1 MPRPPEALPSS
12 PPLRRRLLRWAT
24 GGAALVAGVPAAVV
38 HAAAL
43 ATPAAPRWPN
53 RPVRLIVVYPP
64 GGVSDATARALA
76 QPLAQALGV
85 PVLVDNRAGA
95 GGSVGIDLL
104 ARAAPDGHTLAFSA
118 ITPITLQP
126 LLVSGGLRDPLG
138 LVAPVVGIMHTP
150 VLVMGTPALGA
161 RSFTEMIALARTR
174 PGAVRW
180 ASSGVATTGHMVLV
194 QTRLHSGADITH
206 VPYQGGGAQLNDALG
221 GQFEV
226 LSSNL
231 AAQQLEY
238 VESGRLHALAVG
250 SPQRLA
256 ALREV
261 PTLAELG
268 YPRAN
273 LSSLF
278 GLFAPARTPA
288 AVVQGLNDAVNRILN
303 AGGFAAVLRDKHL
316 LPAGGAAS
324 AFSQQIAADR
334 RGNEALLREGGTV
347 LR

>member
-1 MPRPPEALPSS
+1 MPPAIAELP
-12 PPLRRRLLRWAT
+12 RRRLLRWAA
-24 GGAALVAGVPAAVV
+24 GGAALVAAAPAA
-38 HAAAL
+38 HAA
-43 ATPAAPRWPN
+43 AAPRWPN

-76 QPLAQALGV
+76 QPLARSLGV

-104 ARAAPDGHTLAFSA
+104 TRAAPDGHTLAFSA
-118 ITPITLQP
+118 ITPLTLQP
-126 LLVSGGLRDPLG
+126 LLVSGGLRDPLH
-138 LVAPVVGIMHTP
+138 LVAPIVGIMHTP
-150 VLVMGTPALGA
+150 VLVMGTPALGN
-161 RSFTEMIALARTR
+161 RSFTEMVALARTR

-238 VESGRLHALAVG
+238 VAAGRLRALAVG
-250 SPQRLA
+250 SPTRLP
-256 ALREV
+256 ALRDV

-278 GLFAPARTPA
+278 GLFAPAHTPP
-288 AVVQGLNDAVNRILN
+288 AVVQSLNEAINGILDAE
-303 AGGFAAVLRDKHL
+303 GFGAVLKDKHL
-316 LPAGGAAS
+316 LPAGGTVQ
-324 AFSQQIAADR
+324 AFAQQIAAER
-334 RGNEALLREGGTV
+334 QGNEALVRQSGSALR
-347 LR
+347 

>member
-1 MPRPPEALPSS
+1 MPRSPEPPRPAIAALA
-12 PPLRRRLLRWAT
+12 RRRLLRWAA
-24 GGAALVAGVPAAVV
+24 GGAALVATAPAL
-38 HAAAL
+38 HAA
-43 ATPAAPRWPN
+43 AAPRWPN

-76 QPLAQALGV
+76 QPLARALGV

-118 ITPITLQP
+118 ITPLTLQP

-150 VLVMGTPALGA
+150 VLVMGTPALGP
-161 RSFTEMIALARTR
+161 RSFTEMVALAHTR

-238 VESGRLHALAVG
+238 VGAGRLHALAVG
-250 SPQRLA
+250 SPARMP

-278 GLFAPARTPA
+278 GLFAPAHTPA

-303 AGGFAAVLRDKHL
+303 AGGFAAMLRDKHL
-316 LPAGGAAS
+316 LPAGGTVAAF
-324 AFSQQIAADR
+324 AQQITADR
-334 RGNEALLREGGTV
+334 QGNEALVRQSGAV

>member
-1 MPRPPEALPSS
+1 MVPPRPETLRPTLLP
-12 PPLRRRLLRWAT
+12 RRRLLRWAV
-24 GGAALVAGVPAAVV
+24 GGAGLAAAGHAV
-38 HAAAL
+38 HAAA
-43 ATPAAPRWPN
+43 ARWPS
-53 RPVRLIVVYPP
+53 RPLRLIVVYPP

-76 QPLAQALGV
+76 QPLSRALGV
-85 PVLVDNRAGA
+85 PVLVDNRPGA
-95 GGSVGIDLL
+95 GGAVGIDFLT
-104 ARAAPDGHTLAFSA
+104 RAAPDGHTLAFSA
-118 ITPITLQP
+118 ISPLTLQP
-126 LLVSGGLRDPLG
+126 LLVPGAHDPLD
-138 LVAPVVGIMHTP
+138 LVAPIVGLMHTP
-150 VLVMGTPALGA
+150 VLVMGTPALGN
-161 RSFTEMIALARTR
+161 RQFKEMIELALAR

-206 VPYQGGGAQLNDALG
+206 VPYQGGGAQLNDALS

-238 VESGRLHALAVG
+238 VAAGRLRALAVG
-250 SPQRLA
+250 SPARLA
-256 ALREV
+256 ALPQV

-278 GLFAPARTPA
+278 GLFAPARTPP
-288 AVVQGLNDAVNRILN
+288 AVVQSLNEAVNRILN
-303 AGGFAAVLRDKHL
+303 AGGFGAVLKGKHL
-316 LPAGGAAS
+316 LPAGSTVAAF
-324 AFSQQIAADR
+324 AQQIAADR
-334 RGNEALLREGGTV
+334 QGNEALVRQSAAV

>member
-1 MPRPPEALPSS
+1 VPRPQPERPTPALT
-12 PPLRRRLLRWAT
+12 RRRQLLHWAT
-24 GGAALVAGVPAAVV
+24 GTAALVAGMPAV
-38 HAAAL
+38 HAAA
-43 ATPAAPRWPN
+43 AQAAPWPS

-95 GGSVGIDLL
+95 GGAVGIDLL

-118 ITPITLQP
+118 ITPLTLQP
-126 LLVSGGLRDPLG
+126 LLVPGSRDL
-138 LVAPVVGIMHTP
+138 LTQVAPIVGIMHTP
-150 VLVMGTPALGA
+150 VLVIGTPALGT
-161 RSFTEMIALARTR
+161 RSFTEMIAMARAR

-180 ASSGVATTGHMVLV
+180 ASSGVATTGHMVLA
-194 QTRLHSGADITH
+194 QTRMHSGADITH
-206 VPYQGGGAQLNDALG
+206 VPYQGGGAQLNDALS

-226 LSSNL
+226 LSTNV

-238 VESGRLHALAVG
+238 VAAGRLRALAVG
-250 SPQRLA
+250 SPARLA
-256 ALREV
+256 DLHDV

-278 GLFAPARTPA
+278 GLFSPARTPA
-288 AVVQGLNDAVNRILN
+288 AVVQGLNDAVNRILG
-303 AGGFAAVLRDKHL
+303 AGGLAASLRDKHV
-316 LPAGGAAS
+316 LPAGGTVAAF
-324 AFSQQIAADR
+324 AQQIAADR
-334 RGNEALLREGGTV
+334 RDNEALVRRGAALLR
-347 LR
+347 

>member
-1 MPRPPEALPSS
+1 MRSEPPSLLP
-12 PPLRRRLLRWAT
+12 LARRRLLRWAAS
-24 GGAALVAGVPAAVV
+24 GAAMVATAPALPAA
-38 HAAAL
+38 A
-43 ATPAAPRWPN
+43 RWPN

-64 GGVSDATARALA
+64 GGVSDATARALV
-76 QPLAQALGV
+76 QPLSHSLGV

-95 GGSVGIDLL
+95 GGAVGIDML

-126 LLVSGGLRDPLG
+126 LLVPGARDLLTQVTPIVGL
-138 LVAPVVGIMHTP
+138 MHTP
-150 VLVMGTPALGA
+150 VLVIGTPALGSP
-161 RSFTEMIALARTR
+161 SFTDMITLARAR

-180 ASSGVATTGHMVLV
+180 ASSGVATTGHMVLA

-206 VPYQGGGAQLNDALG
+206 VPYQGGGAQLNDALS

-226 LSSNL
+226 LSTNV
-231 AAQQLEY
+231 AVQQLEY
-238 VESGRLHALAVG
+238 VAAGRLRALAVG
-250 SPQRLA
+250 SPTRLA

-278 GLFAPARTPA
+278 GLFAPAGTPA
-288 AVVQGLNDAVNRILN
+288 AVVQGLNEAVNRILN
-303 AGGFAAVLRDKHL
+303 AGGFAASLRDKHL
-316 LPAGGAAS
+316 LPAGGSAAMF
-324 AFSQQIAADR
+324 ARQIAADR
-334 RGNEALLREGGTV
+334 RGNEALVRQGSAV

>member
-1 MPRPPEALPSS
+1 MPLQAPESAFPSPAALP
-12 PPLRRRLLRWAT
+12 RRRLLRWAA
-24 GGAALVAGVPAAVV
+24 GGAALVAGMPAVR
-38 HAAAL
+38 AAAPNS
-43 ATPAAPRWPN
+43 ARWPS
-53 RPVRLIVVYPP
+53 RPIRLIVVYPP

-76 QPLAQALGV
+76 QPLAQALEV

-95 GGSVGIDLL
+95 GGAVGIDLL

-118 ITPITLQP
+118 ITPLTLQP
-126 LLVSGGLRDPLG
+126 LLVPGARDLLAQVTPI
-138 LVAPVVGIMHTP
+138 VGIMHTP
-150 VLVMGTPALGA
+150 VLVIGTPALGP
-161 RSFTEMIALARTR
+161 RSFTDMIAWAHAR

-180 ASSGVATTGHMVLV
+180 ASSGVATTGHMVLA

-206 VPYQGGGAQLNDALG
+206 VPYQGGGAQLNDALS

-226 LSSNL
+226 LSTNV

-238 VESGRLHALAVG
+238 VAAGRLRALAVG
-250 SPQRLA
+250 APARLA
-256 ALREV
+256 DLREV

-288 AVVQGLNDAVNRILN
+288 AVVQGLNEAVNRILG
-303 AGGFAAVLRDKHL
+303 AGGLAASLRDKHV
-316 LPAGGAAS
+316 LPAGGTVAAF
-324 AFSQQIAADR
+324 AQQIAADR
-334 RGNEALLREGGTV
+334 QGNEALVRRGGAV

>member
-1 MPRPPEALPSS
+1 MVPQRPETLP
-12 PPLRRRLLRWAT
+12 PTLLLPRRRLLRWAT
-24 GGAALVAGVPAAVV
+24 GGAALVTAGPAL
-38 HAAAL
+38 HAAA
-43 ATPAAPRWPN
+43 ARWPS
-53 RPVRLIVVYPP
+53 RPLRLIVVYPP

-76 QPLAQALGV
+76 QPLSRALGV
-85 PVLVDNRAGA
+85 PVLVDNRPGA
-95 GGSVGIDLL
+95 GGSVGIDFLT
-104 ARAAPDGHTLAFSA
+104 RAAPDGHTLAFSA
-118 ITPITLQP
+118 ISPFTLQP
-126 LLVSGGLRDPLG
+126 LLVPGGARDPLD
-138 LVAPVVGIMHTP
+138 LVAPIVGLMHTP
-150 VLVMGTPALGA
+150 VLVMGTPALGN
-161 RSFTEMIALARTR
+161 RQFREMIEMALAR

-206 VPYQGGGAQLNDALG
+206 VPYQGGGAQLNDALS

-238 VESGRLHALAVG
+238 VAAGRLRALAVG
-250 SPQRLA
+250 SPTRLA
-256 ALREV
+256 ALPQV

-288 AVVQGLNDAVNRILN
+288 AVVQSLNEAVNRILG
-303 AGGFAAVLRDKHL
+303 AGGFGAALKDKHL
-316 LPAGGAAS
+316 LPAGGTVE
-324 AFSQQIAADR
+324 AFAQQIAADR
-334 RGNEALLREGGTV
+334 QGNEALVRQSAAV

>member
-1 MPRPPEALPSS
+1 MVPPRPETLPSPALP
-12 PPLRRRLLRWAT
+12 RRRLLRWAA
-24 GGAALVAGVPAAVV
+24 GGAALLAVTPGVPAA
-38 HAAAL
+38 AA
-43 ATPAAPRWPN
+43 RWPN

-76 QPLAQALGV
+76 QPLARALGV

-95 GGSVGIDLL
+95 GGSVGMDMLT
-104 ARAAPDGHTLAFSA
+104 RAVPDGHTLAFSA
-118 ITPITLQP
+118 ITPLTLQP
-126 LLVSGGLRDPLG
+126 LLVPGGPRDPLG
-138 LVAPVVGIMHTP
+138 LVVPIVGIMHTP
-150 VLVMGTPALGA
+150 VLVIGTPALGT
-161 RSFTEMIALARTR
+161 RSFTEMVALAHTR

-180 ASSGVATTGHMVLV
+180 ASSGVATTGHMVLA

-206 VPYQGGGAQLNDALG
+206 VPYQGGGAQLNDALS

-226 LSSNL
+226 LSTNV

-238 VESGRLHALAVG
+238 VAAGRLQALAVG
-250 SPQRLA
+250 SPARLP
-256 ALREV
+256 ALPQV

-288 AVVQGLNDAVNRILN
+288 PVVQALNEVVNSILG
-303 AGGFAAVLRDKHL
+303 AGGFGAVLRARHV
-316 LPAGGAAS
+316 LPSGGS
-324 AFSQQIAADR
+324 AEAFALQIAADR
-334 RGNEALLREGGTV
+334 HNSEALVRQAGAGLR
-347 LR
+347 